1 MQWHDW
7 LTSPSHPTK
16 RNSAVDSALTTILV
30 SRVLAARL
38 ILAAADA
45 MAWMSYALPAN
56 WQAELGLR
64 DDSEQTEILQALRKW
79 LAEPALLDA
88 LQHCPELWVSRTIA
102 TRLEL
107 NGTQEVM
114 VLL

>member
-16 RNSAVDSALTTILV
+16 QNSAVDSALTPILV

-64 DDSEQTEILQALRKW
+64 DDSEQADILQALRRC
-79 LAEPALLDA
+79 LRSLPNRMP
-88 LQHCPELWVSRTIA
+88 CSIVRSC
-102 TRLEL
+102 
-107 NGTQEVM
+107 G
-114 VLL
+114 